1 MLVTQARSRIHVA
14 MFPLSDCAR
23 AQDPEFRSDTG
34 LAEGEGVE
42 TLLLLLFLQVVEYQ
56 GTVISKYRS
65 GLRIVFFSM
74 GGGKLILPRH
84 SLAIPSIIVSHA
96 PCL

>member
-1 MLVTQARSRIHVA
+1 

-56 GTVISKYRS
+56 GTVISKYR
-65 GLRIVFFSM
+65 
-74 GGGKLILPRH
+74 
-84 SLAIPSIIVSHA
+84 
-96 PCL
+96 